1 MTSDGRYCTRNT
13 AVITDA
19 VEAPPAQ
26 DCISP
31 SYPAAPEI
39 GAANAELTARFQS
52 DVIPLLE
59 ALYRRALRMTHHRA
73 DAEDL
78 LQDTMLSAYAG
89 FGSFRDGTN
98 LNAWLHRI
106 LTNTYITGYRKR
118 QRQPVQWPTE
128 QITDQQLAADAGHS
142 STGLRSAE
150 DEALEMLPD
159 TRIKA
164 AMQALPEQFRIAVYY
179 ADVEGFR
186 REEIAQIM
194 HTPTGTVT
202 SRIHR
207 GRLQL
212 RNLLADITGNT
223 NPRGRTLMKVEP
235 SVI

>member
-1 MTSDGRYCTRNT
+1 MPRHM
-13 AVITDA
+13 
-19 VEAPPAQ
+19 
-26 DCISP
+26 
-31 SYPAAPEI
+31 AAPI
-39 GAANAELTARFQS
+39 SGAAGYDGELTARFQS

-106 LTNTYITGYRKR
+106 LSNTYITGYRKR

-223 NPRGRTLMKVEP
+223 NPRGRTLLKVEP